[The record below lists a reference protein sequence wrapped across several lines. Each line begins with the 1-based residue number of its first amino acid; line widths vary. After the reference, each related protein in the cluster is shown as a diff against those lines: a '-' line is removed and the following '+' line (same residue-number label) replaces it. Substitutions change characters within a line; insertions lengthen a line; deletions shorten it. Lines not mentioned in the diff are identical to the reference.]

1 MDGQR
6 LDLGRTR
13 YMDDDG
19 KIDLGRTMDS
29 SWFLD
34 LLLKSWS
41 CCSCFSED
49 DYAFLSQLSLL

>member
-34 LLLKSWS
+34 LFVEKLELL
-41 CCSCFSED
+41 FML
-49 DYAFLSQLSLL
+49 F